1 MRLTLTAAKITSAM
15 SLMLWGATCF
25 QAHAAT
31 MPANERVEVVFVL
44 DTTGSMADL
53 IEGAKRK
60 IWSIASAVVETN
72 PEADI
77 AMALVAYRDR
87 GDDYVVQTTP
97 LSEDIQ
103 GLYGKLIKLQADGG
117 GDTPES
123 VNEALDK
130 AVSGIQWSDGE
141 NVKRIVFLVGDAPP
155 HMDYRQEKQYPKIL
169 AEAVN
174 REIVVNAVQAGDM
187 AETTPV
193 WKEIAQYGHGRF
205 IPIPQ
210 SGGEIIVIVTPYDDD
225 IVELQGHL
233 DRSVL
238 PYGNKEKQFETATKM
253 REKAAAPS
261 SVQIDNSE
269 YYSKRASK
277 KEVITGGGDLIA
289 DLANKA
295 VELDKIDAR
304 ELPDMLAGKSKEEV
318 QALIAKKL
326 SDRQKLEAG
335 MQELIAK
342 RDAFVLAEQAKTTK
356 TNASDSFD
364 TAVEDTLRAQLR

>member
-87 GDDYVVQTTP
+87 GDDYVLQTTP